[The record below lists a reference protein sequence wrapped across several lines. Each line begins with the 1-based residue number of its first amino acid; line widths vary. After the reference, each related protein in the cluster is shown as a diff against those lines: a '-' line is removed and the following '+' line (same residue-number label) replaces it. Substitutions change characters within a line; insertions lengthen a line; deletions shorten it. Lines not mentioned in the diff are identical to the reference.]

1 MKKIAFFVQ
10 WMLCGGVENTLIT
23 LSEELTK
30 RGNNVTIYV
39 IVDKGEFID
48 KIPDNVLLKK
58 IPMDEKIRK
67 DIPVG
72 GMKVSTRDC
81 VERKDYTQATKF
93 LIKYVARKSKFAE
106 LNINFNKIPKLNE
119 KYDIAVNY
127 HMHSPF
133 LVRYLA
139 EKVEAKT
146 KYTWIH
152 NDFTT
157 TGYNIVKLR
166 EYLECVDDFFA
177 VAQNLAEE
185 FKIQLPEYSKKT
197 QVALNIVPVDKI
209 LTKSKEFYP
218 KEFEKVKELKILTVG
233 CLEERKGYDIA
244 IEVCEKLAK
253 EGLKFQWFVL
263 GDGSEKK
270 KLHEEI
276 RKRGVQEYFHF
287 LGTRMNPYPYFG
299 HCDIYVQ
306 TSRHEGYVTTVSE
319 AKIFNKPILTTDVSG
334 AREQIEDGKNGSIVS
349 IDADSIYKKLKEII
363 TSEFLRDN
371 YILELEKEEKFS
383 DTKWIKF
390 FD

>member
-72 GMKVSTRDC
+72 GTKVSIRDC
-81 VERKDYTQATKF
+81 VERKDYIQATKF
-93 LIKYVARKSKFAE
+93 LIKHVIGKSKFAE

-152 NDFTT
+152 NDFVT

-197 QVALNIVPVDKI
+197 QVALNIVPVYKI
-209 LTKSKEFYP
+209 LAKSREFYP
-218 KEFEKVKELKILTVG
+218 KEFEKVNELKILTVG

-244 IEVCEKLAK
+244 IEVCEKLVK

-276 RKRGVQEYFHF
+276 RKRGMQEYFHF
-287 LGTRMNPYPYFG
+287 LGTRMNPYPYFCQ
-299 HCDIYVQ
+299 CDIYVQ

-334 AREQIEDGKNGSIVS
+334 AREQLEDGKNGSIAS

-363 TSEFLRDN
+363 ISESLRNN

-383 DTKWIKF
+383 DTKWIKI